1 MFPLAL
7 DTLVAQLLNGLV
19 LGMLIALIAMGLSLI
34 FGLMN
39 VINFA
44 HGAFYALGAYLGYT
58 FLYTLKT
65 NFWVALLL
73 TPFIIG
79 FIGMSVERTLFCRI
93 YNLPHYFQLFL
104 SFGLVLAITEIIR
117 IIFGVIGR
125 PFIKPAEL
133 QFIFNFGLFTFPSYR
148 IFVLVFTVI
157 LAFCVWI
164 LLQKT
169 ELGLLIRAGIDD
181 REMAEGLGINLS
193 NVYTFTF
200 ALGTGIAGLSGV
212 IGGPLVALHP
222 EMGMDIIIK
231 AFIVV
236 IVGGLG
242 SFRGPII
249 ASIILMMISSFFVLI
264 WPPLSDIIIF
274 IFMAIFLLVRPAGLF
289 GGEYF

>member
-1 MFPLAL
+1 MIPLAL
-7 DTLVAQLLNGLV
+7 DTLVAQLVNGLV

-58 FLYTLKT
+58 FLYILGT

-79 FIGMSVERTLFCRI
+79 FIGMSVERTLFRKI

-104 SFGLVLAITEIIR
+104 SFGLVLAITAIIR
-117 IIFGVIGR
+117 IIYGVLGK
-125 PFIKPAEL
+125 PFTKPDEL
-133 QFIFNFGLFTFPSYR
+133 QFIFDFGLFTFPSYR

-157 LAFCVWI
+157 LTFCVWI

-169 ELGLLIRAGIDD
+169 ELGLIIRAGIDD
-181 REMAEGLGINLS
+181 REMIEGVGINIS

-200 ALGTGIAGLSGV
+200 ALGTAIAGLSGV

-222 EMGMDIIIK
+222 EMGMDIMDEVWS
-231 AFIVV
+231 ASTQ
-236 IVGGLG
+236 G
-242 SFRGPII
+242 SLSNSFPGVFF
-249 ASIILMMISSFFVLI
+249 SSTLCVPQTFSGSRRSPV
-264 WPPLSDIIIF
+264 PPLLSF
-274 IFMAIFLLVRPAGLF
+274 
-289 GGEYF
+289 